1 MISLPKTSKK
11 VILLGHFGVGKTS
24 LVKRFVYSK
33 FSEEYLT
40 TIGVK
45 IDKKEVEVGQHLV
58 NMIIWDI
65 EGGAVQS
72 KLPKSYFLGANGII
86 YVFDLTR
93 PSTYANIAE
102 ELSFFTSLLPKA
114 KVQVVGN
121 KRDLL
126 DDVEMK
132 EVEATLNDQFDHLS
146 SAKTGE
152 NVDLM
157 FQNLGELMLA

>member
-1 MISLPKTSKK
+1 MSSKPKTSKK

-45 IDKKEVEVGQHLV
+45 IDKKEIEYDEKLLT
-58 NMIIWDI
+58 MIIWDI
-65 EGGAVQS
+65 EGGAAQS

-86 YVFDLTR
+86 YVFDLSR
-93 PSTYANIAE
+93 PSTYENIEE
-102 ELSFFTSLLPKA
+102 ELSHFKELLPKA
-114 KVQVVGN
+114 RIQIIGN
-121 KRDLL
+121 KSDLL
-126 DDVEMK
+126 DDLELK
-132 EVEATLNDQFDHLS
+132 EIRTELEGRFDQLS

-152 NVDLM
+152 NVEIM
-157 FQNLGELMLA
+157 FRTLGELMLS